1 MADCELLKGC
11 LFFNDKMP
19 MESGLGAMFKK
30 KYCQGENTDCARFM
44 VAKALGREKV
54 PVTMFP
60 NMTDEARAMIKG
72 SR

>member
-19 MESGLGAMFKK
+19 MESGLGAMYKK
-30 KYCQGENTDCARFM
+30 KYCQGDNTDCARFM

-54 PVTMFP
+54 PLTLFP
-60 NMTDEARAMIKG
+60 NMADEARAMIKG